1 MCSYL
6 IGENVNDRVGIVIP
20 SYNQGKYIEKTIL
33 SVLENKKKTAI
44 DIALV
49 DGGSTDETIDIV
61 KKYRASFKFFCSER
75 DGGQAE
81 AINKGI
87 KMLKECQYYMWLN
100 SDDVFESEN
109 SVKEILEF
117 AQSNKLDVCYGLSH
131 FIDEKGKVIGEYPV
145 ESFSTSKLK
154 DHCFMSQPSVMFSR
168 AAYENVGGLN
178 EKLQMCLDY
187 EYWIRLARIYEF
199 GFLKKYIGASRMYSE
214 TKTSKMQ
221 NVHLQEAICIL
232 QHYYGNVP
240 MRWIIAK
247 EKNEHP
253 NSAVFRM
260 PDILLRL
267 LLQPTKR
274 KIVERLLREVQNDK
288 DSLFKSFFV

>member
-1 MCSYL
+1 
-6 IGENVNDRVGIVIP
+6 
-20 SYNQGKYIEKTIL
+20 
-33 SVLENKKKTAI
+33 
-44 DIALV
+44 
-49 DGGSTDETIDIV
+49 
-61 KKYRASFKFFCSER
+61 
-75 DGGQAE
+75 
-81 AINKGI
+81 
-87 KMLKECQYYMWLN
+87 
-100 SDDVFESEN
+100 
-109 SVKEILEF
+109 
-117 AQSNKLDVCYGLSH
+117 
-131 FIDEKGKVIGEYPV
+131 
-145 ESFSTSKLK
+145 
-154 DHCFMSQPSVMFSR
+154 
-168 AAYENVGGLN
+168 
-178 EKLQMCLDY
+178 
-187 EYWIRLARIYEF
+187 
-199 GFLKKYIGASRMYSE
+199 MYSE